1 MASAEGL
8 RRALRGLSEAAFR
21 ERFGTEEACRT
32 ALFEMRWREGLACPA
47 CGHRGFC
54 KLTTR
59 ELFQCN
65 RCKKQVR
72 LTAGTVFQAT
82 KLPLTTWFSAIH
94 HLTQSKGGISSLE
107 LARRL
112 GVRQPTAWL
121 VKHKLM
127 RAMAEREAK
136 KPKREGRVE
145 VDDAYLGGERSG
157 GKRGRGAAG
166 ETPVVAAVETTAE
179 RKPRRLKLTVVKGF
193 RKKEVEKLAK
203 RDFAPGSNVVSDG
216 LSCWPAVEGAG
227 CAHFPM
233 VTGSGKRAAS
243 WAPFR
248 WVNTTLGNIKTAI
261 AGTYHHVSAKHAQSY
276 LTSFAY
282 RFNRRFPLDSIV
294 ERLAWAAAHAAP
306 QPYRIVIADA

>member
-8 RRALRGLSEAAFR
+8 RRALQGLSEAAFR

-82 KLPLTTWFSAIH
+82 KLPLTTWSSAIY
-94 HLTQSKGGISSLE
+94 HLTQSKGGISSIE

-136 KPKREGRVE
+136 KPKLEGRVE

-166 ETPVVAAVETTAE
+166 KTPVVAAVETTAE
-179 RKPRRLKLTVVKGF
+179 RKPRRLELTVVKGF
-193 RKKEVEKLAK
+193 RKKKVEKLAK

-216 LSCWPAVEGAG
+216 LPCWPAVEGAG

-282 RFNRRFPLDSIV
+282 RFNRRFQLDSIV